1 MEIGRLRDEIMGLKC
16 TFRAV
21 CKGGFKIPFVRIQS
35 YSILNSGFYQTLS
48 LVLVAFLFFG
58 PLAAQNPK
66 AKKQLDAAFTAFN
79 LAEFPD
85 ALGLTKK
92 AIKIDPSY
100 ADAYSLQASVYEAM
114 RDTQNASKSYQQC
127 LKVAP
132 QFQPMYFY
140 YGEYL
145 YRNKRLKEASAIL
158 SKFDSIP
165 MMPSFVPAKHGA
177 SVRLKEKAA
186 RLKAS
191 VQTAMSDVNIAENLK
206 IKNMG
211 PAINTP
217 VDEYWPGMPF
227 SGNRFVFTRRLGG
240 SGNAVLQEDFFM
252 SDLKDSVW
260 GKAYSAP
267 GNINTPENEGTL
279 SVKADGSALYYT
291 RCNQPGGL
299 GSCDLYV
306 SQLDGKGWQRGD
318 NLGAPVNGG
327 AWDCQPAIS
336 GDGHTLIFASS
347 RAGGYGGKDLWV
359 SYLNQGKWSVPRNMG
374 AAINTREDDD
384 APFLHYD
391 GATLYFSS
399 LGHPGYGG
407 SDIFMSRLGADG
419 LWSTPE
425 NLGSGLNTPQDEFG
439 LYIDAGGKKGY
450 FASDRPGGLGR
461 LDIYQFLVPEK
472 FMPKAVTYVSGL
484 VTDSKTGLPLKARVR
499 VVELSSGKVVFTDSV
514 SDFFIPLQAGGN
526 YALFATAK
534 GYMPRSLNFQPLVS
548 DLDHPFKVGAQLTPI
563 DAKQVFVLNN
573 IFFDTDK
580 FDLKSESREEL
591 AIVVD
596 LMKTNVGMVIEISG
610 HTDNQGAADY
620 NVKLSEARAKSV
632 VTYLVAAGV
641 PAARLK
647 FKGYG
652 ASQPAAPNDTEANR
666 ALNRR
671 IEMVVLKLK

>member
-1 MEIGRLRDEIMGLKC
+1 MLSMRLGRGIRVYGIWLLFGLSAC
-16 TFRAV
+16 L
-21 CKGGFKIPFVRIQS
+21 G
-35 YSILNSGFYQTLS
+35 
-48 LVLVAFLFFG
+48 
-58 PLAAQNPK
+58 AQNPK
-66 AKKQLDAAFTAFN
+66 AKKHLDEAFMAFN
-79 LAEFPD
+79 AAEFPK
-85 ALGLTKK
+85 ALSSVNK
-92 AIKIDPSY
+92 ALKADPKY
-100 ADAYSLQASVYEAM
+100 ADAFSLQASVYEAM
-114 RDTQNASKSYQQC
+114 RDTAHATESYRNC
-127 LKVAP
+127 LRVAP
-132 QFQPMYFY
+132 EFQPMYFY

-145 YRNKRLKEASAIL
+145 YRNKRLREAAFVL
-158 SKFDSIP
+158 SQFDSVP
-165 MMPSFVPAKHGA
+165 MKKGFIVQKHAA
-177 SVRLKEKAA
+177 STRLKEKAA
-186 RLKAS
+186 RLRVS
-191 VQTAMSDVNIAENLK
+191 VQTAMDDVNIAENLK

-211 PAINTP
+211 PSINTDK
-217 VDEYWPGMPF
+217 DEYWPGMPF
-227 SGNRFVFTRRLGG
+227 SGDRFVFTRRLGG

-252 SDLKDSVW
+252 SDLRDTAW
-260 GKAYSAP
+260 GKAYPAP
-267 GNINTPENEGTL
+267 GDINTPENEGTL

-306 SQLDGKGWQRGD
+306 SDLDGRGWKRGN
-318 NLGAPVNGG
+318 NLGSPVNGP

-347 RAGGYGGKDLWV
+347 RPGGYGGKDLWV
-359 SYLNQGKWSVPRNMG
+359 SYLSQGKWSIPKNMG
-374 AAINTREDDD
+374 PAINTRDDDD

-399 LGHPGYGG
+399 LGHQGFGG
-407 SDIFMSRLGADG
+407 SDIFMSRLGTDG
-419 LWSTPE
+419 QWSTPE
-425 NLGSGLNTPQDEFG
+425 NLGSGLNTPHDEFG
-439 LYIDAGGKKGY
+439 LYIESGGKKGY

-472 FMPKAVTYVSGL
+472 FMPKPVTYVAGILS
-484 VTDSKTGLPLKARVR
+484 DIKTGLPLKARVR

-534 GYMPRSLNFQPLVS
+534 GYMPRSLNFQPTAT
-548 DLDHPFKVGAQLTPI
+548 DLGNPFSVRAELTPI

-580 FDLKSESREEL
+580 FDLKPESKEEL

-596 LMKTNVGMVIEISG
+596 LMKTNAGMVIEISG

-620 NVKLSEARAKSV
+620 NLKLSESRAKSV
-632 VTYLVAAGV
+632 VSYLVAAGV

-652 ASQPAAPNDTEANR
+652 DSKPSAANDTEEGR
-666 ALNRR
+666 AKNRR
-671 IEMVVLKLK
+671 IELVILKAN

>member
-1 MEIGRLRDEIMGLKC
+1 MEIGFVLEKAITSKM

-21 CKGGFKIPFVRIQS
+21 CKSGFNVPLTRLRFKSLF
-35 YSILNSGFYQTLS
+35 NSGFYQTLS
-48 LVLVAFLFFG
+48 LIIIGFLFSA
-58 PLAAQNPK
+58 PIAAQNPK

-92 AIKIDPSY
+92 AIKIDPTY

-145 YRNKRLKEASAIL
+145 YRNKRLKEASTIL
-158 SKFDSIP
+158 SKFDSVP
-165 MMPSFVPAKHGA
+165 MMASFIPAKHGA

-191 VQTAMSDVNIAENLK
+191 VQAAMSDVNIAENLK

-211 PAINTP
+211 PAINTA
-217 VDEYWPGMPF
+217 VEEYWPGMPF

-347 RAGGYGGKDLWV
+347 RAGGLNVLPV
-359 SYLNQGKWSVPRNMG
+359 SHVPPRVPRWRRN
-374 AAINTREDDD
+374 R
-384 APFLHYD
+384 P
-391 GATLYFSS
+391 SR
-399 LGHPGYGG
+399 
-407 SDIFMSRLGADG
+407 SDH
-419 LWSTPE
+419 WS
-425 NLGSGLNTPQDEFG
+425 
-439 LYIDAGGKKGY
+439 
-450 FASDRPGGLGR
+450 
-461 LDIYQFLVPEK
+461 
-472 FMPKAVTYVSGL
+472 
-484 VTDSKTGLPLKARVR
+484 
-499 VVELSSGKVVFTDSV
+499 
-514 SDFFIPLQAGGN
+514 QAGRG
-526 YALFATAK
+526 
-534 GYMPRSLNFQPLVS
+534 
-548 DLDHPFKVGAQLTPI
+548 I
-563 DAKQVFVLNN
+563 
-573 IFFDTDK
+573 
-580 FDLKSESREEL
+580 
-591 AIVVD
+591 
-596 LMKTNVGMVIEISG
+596 
-610 HTDNQGAADY
+610 
-620 NVKLSEARAKSV
+620 LS
-632 VTYLVAAGV
+632 
-641 PAARLK
+641 
-647 FKGYG
+647 
-652 ASQPAAPNDTEANR
+652 
-666 ALNRR
+666 
-671 IEMVVLKLK
+671 